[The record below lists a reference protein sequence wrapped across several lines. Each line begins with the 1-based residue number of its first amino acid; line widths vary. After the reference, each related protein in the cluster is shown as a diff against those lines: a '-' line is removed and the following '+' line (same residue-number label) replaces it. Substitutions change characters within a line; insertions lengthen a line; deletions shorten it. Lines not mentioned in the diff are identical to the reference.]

1 MEWDALALFTKYFE
15 HIKTALLLITP
26 IASAW
31 GSWLVAHRKLKAEAE
46 DRDLRRRN
54 DEISRI
60 NTQREQLHD
69 EMKEQNDSL
78 TLRFKAIMDASEERN
93 RDLREEVMSLRQ
105 EVSSLRKAID
115 RQRVVCA
122 DCPRLKLLLITYE
135 DPDAASLP
143 APKQ

>member
-31 GSWLVAHRKLKAEAE
+31 GSWHVAHRKLRMEAE
-46 DRDLRRRN
+46 ERDERRRN
-54 DEISRI
+54 DEANRI
-60 NTQREQLHD
+60 TAQRESLHE
-69 EMKEQNDSL
+69 EMIEQNDAL
-78 TLRFKAIMDASEERN
+78 TRRFKMVMDASEERN

-135 DPDAASLP
+135 EHDASLP